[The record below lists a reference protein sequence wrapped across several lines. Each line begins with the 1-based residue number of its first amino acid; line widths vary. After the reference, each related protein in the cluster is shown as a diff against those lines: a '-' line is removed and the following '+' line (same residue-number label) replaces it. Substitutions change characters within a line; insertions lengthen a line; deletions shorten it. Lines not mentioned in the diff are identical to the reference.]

1 METFADSPGVP
12 VTFLSAGPQLEVV
25 VLLQTE
31 QAVSVDVDHLEDV
44 WQHLPVARL
53 ENYSRMSSH
62 DVQMCLDFLKLKGF
76 NKIVLGSRQFKH
88 KSMS

>member
-44 WQHLPVARL
+44 
-53 ENYSRMSSH
+53 
-62 DVQMCLDFLKLKGF
+62 
-76 NKIVLGSRQFKH
+76 
-88 KSMS
+88 